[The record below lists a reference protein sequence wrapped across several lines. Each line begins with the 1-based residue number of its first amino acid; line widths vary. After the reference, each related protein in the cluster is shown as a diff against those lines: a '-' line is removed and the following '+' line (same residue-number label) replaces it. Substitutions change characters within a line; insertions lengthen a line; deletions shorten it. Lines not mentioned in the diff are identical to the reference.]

1 MPDDE
6 TVTNE
11 GAGRSRGDDA
21 TPPGAGHTLDTR
33 WQTRRQKESARRRRL
48 IAERDERLKKEA
60 QVLAVAATGASLSE
74 IAAQVRLSKS
84 QVHRI
89 YQEAMDRVET
99 EHIVEYKRGAMHSLG
114 TLKQAA
120 WRIAYASEEKVPAR
134 VRISAMREARQ
145 IQDQMNRIAGA
156 YPPAQ
161 IDVQGEINVRREVS
175 VREATSI
182 VARIQAGRV
191 LAGDAPIPANWS
203 PSTNGHAPELPAA
216 HENGSAA

>member
-1 MPDDE
+1 M
-6 TVTNE
+6 V
-11 GAGRSRGDDA
+11 A
-21 TPPGAGHTLDTR
+21 H
-33 WQTRRQKESARRRRL
+33 
-48 IAERDERLKKEA
+48 DERIKKEQ
-60 QVLAVAATGASLSE
+60 QVLAIAATGASLSE
-74 IAAQVRLSKS
+74 IGLQVGLSKS

-120 WRIAYASEEKVPAR
+120 WRIAYSSDEKAGPLVR
-134 VRISAMREARQ
+134 VAAMREVRM
-145 IQDQMNRIAGA
+145 IQDQMNKLAGA

-161 IDVQGEINVRREVS
+161 VDVAGDIIVRREVS

-191 LAGDAPIPANWS
+191 LAGEAEAPHAWS
-203 PSTNGHAPELPAA
+203 PSTNGHAPELPPA